1 MTVPQIRKT
10 FGLPMYENLESLA
23 DQMLDQ
29 EEERIRME
37 GVEKATENSTDPKN
51 DGNQGDTGILVLDA
65 NSVEVVDKQKVEI
78 DEVVSSLVDQA
89 VMQAEKESSGKQKDQ
104 NEKNEEEQVA
114 AGHSGE
120 PDEKKR

>member
-1 MTVPQIRKT
+1 
-10 FGLPMYENLESLA
+10 
-23 DQMLDQ
+23 
-29 EEERIRME
+29 ME

-65 NSVEVVDKQKVEI
+65 NPVEVVDEQKGEI